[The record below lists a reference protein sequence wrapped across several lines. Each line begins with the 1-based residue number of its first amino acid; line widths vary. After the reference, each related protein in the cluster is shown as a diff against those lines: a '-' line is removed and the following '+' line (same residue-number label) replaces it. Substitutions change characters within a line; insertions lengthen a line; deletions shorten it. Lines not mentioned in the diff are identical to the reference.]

1 MSNPAAIAAVTE
13 TLRSLIA
20 AGGVVGGV
28 TALPPD
34 RAAEPGMRTV
44 NVYLYHIGIDAGLRN
59 QEFPWQGR
67 GGGDSQIS
75 PPALAMPLLLHYM
88 ITAFADDDVKAQE
101 ALGPAMR
108 VLHDHAVLTEAEIR
122 NAAETAGLDSDL
134 HLQRESVKVTMQS
147 LGIDEITKIWT
158 AFQSP
163 FRLSVTY
170 EVSVVL
176 IESARTSSSP
186 LPVLRR
192 GLDDRGVS
200 ALAGGGLPIITALT
214 RSDRK
219 LAFNTGFAGDT
230 VRVEGQGFSPDA
242 KVLLRRILAIGEL
255 GKLLTPDSVSAGNLT
270 VTLDPVAISAAG
282 PFALCVVVPDPANPP
297 SDGSLDGWWRS
308 NEIGIGIAAKITP
321 PLSVESP
328 SDGLVKI
335 TAKVIPDVLPGQH
348 VALLI
353 NGRETPATVVTDTH
367 GAPEFTLDSLA
378 PGTYGV
384 RLRVD
389 GVDLPGIVKDSDGL
403 YVFASGE
410 EVVIP

>member
-20 AGGVVGGV
+20 TGGVVSGV

-34 RAAEPGMRTV
+34 LAAEPGVRTI
-44 NVYLYHIGIDAGLRN
+44 NIFLYHIGIDAALRN

-67 GGGDSQIS
+67 GGGDSQTN
-75 PPALAMPLLLHYM
+75 PPAFVMPLVLHYM
-88 ITAFADDDVKAQE
+88 VTAFADEDVKAHE
-101 ALGPAMR
+101 ALGHAMR
-108 VLHDHAVLTEAEIR
+108 VLHDHSVLTESEIR
-122 NAAETAGLDSDL
+122 DAAEAAGLDSDL
-134 HLQRESVKVTMQS
+134 QFQRENVKVIMQS
-147 LGIDEITKIWT
+147 LPTDEITKIWT

-176 IESARTSSSP
+176 LKSARISTSP

-192 GLDDRGVS
+192 GLDDRGVF
-200 ALAGGGLPIITALT
+200 AVAGGGLPIVTALK
-214 RSDRK
+214 RSDGK
-219 LAFNTGFAGDT
+219 LAFNTGFAGDS
-230 VRVEGQGFSPDA
+230 VQIEGQGFSICS
-242 KVLLRRILAIGEL
+242 KVLLRRILAVGDP
-255 GKLLTPDSVSAGNLT
+255 GKLLTPDTSSAEKIT
-270 VTLDPVAISAAG
+270 VTLAPSAISAAG

-297 SDGSLDGWWRS
+297 SDDSLDGWWRS
-308 NEIGIGIAAKITP
+308 NEIGLGIAPKISP
-321 PLSVESP
+321 PLGVDP
-328 SDGLVKI
+328 QGGGKVKI
-335 TAKVIPDVLPGQH
+335 TANVVPDVLPGQH

-353 NGRETPATVVTDTH
+353 DGRESAATVVTSSP
-367 GAPEFTLDSLA
+367 GAPEFTLTSPA
-378 PGTYGV
+378 AGTHGV

-410 EVVIP
+410 EIVIP